1 MDIEQRCAVLQR
13 LNQLFC
19 QYEDQYD
26 LVMEQMGQEVITD
39 DFFEDLYDILY
50 DFLFD
55 EMKLLARLMKL
66 MEWKIGQ
73 YDDKLAQNRYN

>member
-1 MDIEQRCAVLQR
+1 MDIEQRCEVLQQ
-13 LNQLFC
+13 LNQLFAR
-19 QYEDQYD
+19 YEDQYD

-55 EMKLLARLMKL
+55 EMKLLARVMKL
-66 MEWKIGQ
+66 MEWKISQ
-73 YDDKLAQNRYN
+73 SDHKIA

>member
-1 MDIEQRCAVLQR
+1 MDMEQRCAVLQQ
-13 LNQLFC
+13 LNQLFS

-26 LVMEQMGQEVITD
+26 LILEQMRQEVITD

-55 EMKLLARLMKL
+55 EMKLLARVMKL
-66 MEWKIGQ
+66 MEWKMNQ
-73 YDDKLAQNRYN
+73 SADKIAENRYN

>member
-39 DFFEDLYDILY
+39 DFFEDLFRSFRLDI
-50 DFLFD
+50 FF
-55 EMKLLARLMKL
+55 
-66 MEWKIGQ
+66 
-73 YDDKLAQNRYN
+73 